1 MHARKLAL
9 AMMMFGST
17 ATHAQFGMTPMMN
30 PLALANPLAVLGL
43 GGMVNPMGMGM
54 MAPIGSSMMSA
65 QMYNPQAMM
74 NPYLNPMAA
83 NNPYLNPM
91 AGMGNPFLPQQP
103 RQASPS
109 FFPMMPGAP
118 APAYGG
124 YGTPAPAYGGYSGYG
139 YGYPAAPAQAT
150 PMSFPFFPTPAQPA
164 PAPAQ
169 AVPFNFFPMPAQPA
183 PVPTPAPAQAAPMLF
198 PFFPMPAQPAPAPTP
213 APVAPSTGPQST
225 APVGTPFDPM
235 MFFQMMGGGMPAA
248 PSPAAPR

>member
-1 MHARKLAL
+1 MHARQLAL

-17 ATHAQFGMTPMMN
+17 AAHAQFGMTPMMN

-91 AGMGNPFLPQQP
+91 AGMGNPFLLPQQP

-109 FFPMMPGAP
+109 FFPMMPGAT

-139 YGYPAAPAQAT
+139 YGYPA
-150 PMSFPFFPTPAQPA
+150 
-164 PAPAQ
+164 
-169 AVPFNFFPMPAQPA
+169 
-183 PVPTPAPAQAAPMLF
+183 APAQAAPMLF

>member
-17 ATHAQFGMTPMMN
+17 AAHAQFGMTPMMN

-91 AGMGNPFLPQQP
+91 AGMGNPFLLPQQP

-109 FFPMMPGAP
+109 FFPMMPGTPTPAYGGYGAP
-118 APAYGG
+118 APAYG
-124 YGTPAPAYGGYSGYG
+124 G

-164 PAPAQ
+164 PAP
-169 AVPFNFFPMPAQPA
+169 
-183 PVPTPAPAQAAPMLF
+183 TPAQAAPMLF
-198 PFFPMPAQPAPAPTP
+198 PFFPMPAQPAPAPAP

>member
-17 ATHAQFGMTPMMN
+17 AAHAQFGMTPMMN

-91 AGMGNPFLPQQP
+91 AGMGNPFLLPQQP

-109 FFPMMPGAP
+109 FFPMMPGTPTPAYGGYGAP
-118 APAYGG
+118 APAYG
-124 YGTPAPAYGGYSGYG
+124 G
-139 YGYPAAPAQAT
+139 YGYPAAPAQAV
-150 PMSFPFFPTPAQPA
+150 PMPFFPMMPAA
-164 PAPAQ
+164 PAT
-169 AVPFNFFPMPAQPA
+169 A
-183 PVPTPAPAQAAPMLF
+183 PVPAYGNYGAPAQAAPM
-198 PFFPMPAQPAPAPTP
+198 PFFPLMPASAPAAAPKSTAPAPI
-213 APVAPSTGPQST
+213 S
-225 APVGTPFDPM
+225 TPFDPAM
-235 MFFQMMGGGMPAA
+235 WMQMMGGMAPATPASPAPPAA
-248 PSPAAPR
+248 VK

>member
-17 ATHAQFGMTPMMN
+17 AAHAQFGMTPMMN

-91 AGMGNPFLPQQP
+91 AGMGNPFLLPQQP

-150 PMSFPFFPTPAQPA
+150 PMSFPFFP
-164 PAPAQ
+164 
-169 AVPFNFFPMPAQPA
+169 
-183 PVPTPAPAQAAPMLF
+183 
-198 PFFPMPAQPAPAPTP
+198 MPAQPAPAPTP

>member
-1 MHARKLAL
+1 MHAHKLAL

-17 ATHAQFGMTPMMN
+17 AAHAQFGMTPMMN

-91 AGMGNPFLPQQP
+91 AGMGNPFLP

-109 FFPMMPGAP
+109 FFPMMPG
-118 APAYGG
+118 
-124 YGTPAPAYGGYSGYG
+124 TPAPAYGG
-139 YGYPAAPAQAT
+139 YGYPAAPAQT
-150 PMSFPFFPTPAQPA
+150 VPMPFFPMMPAAPA
-164 PAPAQ
+164 TVPVPVYGNYGAPAQ
-169 AVPFNFFPMPAQPA
+169 ATPMPFFPLMPASAPTAAPKSTAPA
-183 PVPTPAPAQAAPMLF
+183 PV
-198 PFFPMPAQPAPAPTP
+198 
-213 APVAPSTGPQST
+213 S
-225 APVGTPFDPM
+225 TPFDPAM
-235 MFFQMMGGGMPAA
+235 WMQMMGGMAPATPA
-248 PSPAAPR
+248 SPAAPAAVK

>member
-43 GGMVNPMGMGM
+43 GGMANPMGMGM

-139 YGYPAAPAQAT
+139 YPAAPAQAT

-169 AVPFNFFPMPAQPA
+169 AVPFNFFPMPAQP
-183 PVPTPAPAQAAPMLF
+183 TPAPAQAAPMLF
-198 PFFPMPAQPAPAPTP
+198 PFFPMPAQPAPAPAP